1 MSNLSLRIR
10 SPRLVLSK
18 RTRRKWVAKET
29 TQKIPTGTERCI
41 SLTRRSTVVIVILK
55 GVVQTRKMKDVI
67 VGNTTETVN
76 LLTDLELNVVAG
88 GMSHLRAVTKVLQTI
103 SKPMKPPW
111 LNVEKKLWPRVSK
124 RQSARLKKRRE
135 MTALSWLVE
144 FT

>member
-1 MSNLSLRIR
+1 
-10 SPRLVLSK
+10 VLNK
-18 RTRRKWVAKET
+18 RTRRKWVAKEI
-29 TQKIPTGTERCI
+29 TQKILIDTERCI
-41 SLTRRSTVVIVILK
+41 SRTRRSTVVIVILK
-55 GVVQTRKMKDVI
+55 GAVQIRKMKDVI
-67 VGNTTETVN
+67 VGNTTGTVN

-88 GMSHLRAVTKVLQTI
+88 GMSHLRAVIKVLQTI

-124 RQSARLKKRRE
+124 RQSVRLKKRRE

>member
-1 MSNLSLRIR
+1 LSNLSLRTR
-10 SPRLVLSK
+10 SPKLALSK

-29 TQKIPTGTERCI
+29 TQKIPIDTEKCI
-41 SLTRRSTVVIVILK
+41 SQTRRSTVVIVILK
-55 GVVQTRKMKDVI
+55 GVVQIRKMKDVI
-67 VGNTTETVN
+67 VGNTTGTVN

-88 GMSHLRAVTKVLQTI
+88 GMSHLRAVLKVLQTI

-124 RQSARLKKRRE
+124 RQSVRLKKRRE